1 MSQDTRRRVL
11 DRLALLGTARLGLAD
26 VADEA
31 NRLIARAL
39 PHDAS
44 CWHTTDPATL
54 VETGYRTY
62 AMPHPDA
69 QVAEFAYLTTD
80 FNSLAT
86 LVAGPRHS
94 GVLSEAAG
102 GRLDRSPRYR
112 ELLRPNNIRG
122 ELRTALVADG
132 SCWGC
137 FALFREAPGDFTEDE
152 RDFAHLLASVLGR
165 LVRTAGIRGR
175 AEGTGPVPW
184 PGVVVLDAARQV
196 VSITDAARTWLADLG
211 FAGDPGGSGDSGDPG
226 AGELPFP
233 LLTAVERVRGSGQAT
248 DIRVLGS
255 SGRWI
260 QVHAAPA
267 PGREPGRVAVVVQ
280 AAPPDS
286 IAALI
291 FASYGFTAR
300 ERELVDLVLHGHR
313 TSEIAARLH
322 ISPHT
327 VQTHLKSVFAK
338 AGVRSRAELVGRR
351 FLNP

>member
-1 MSQDTRRRVL
+1 MSQVARQRVL
-11 DRLALLGTARLGLAD
+11 DRLMVLGSAELGLAD

-54 VETGYRTY
+54 VETGYRAY

-80 FNSLAT
+80 FNSLAA
-86 LVAGPRHS
+86 LVEGPRHS

-132 SCWGC
+132 ACWGC
-137 FALFREAPGDFTEDE
+137 FALFREAPRDFTEDE
-152 RDFAHLLASVLGR
+152 RDYAHLLASVLGR
-165 LVRTAGIRGR
+165 LIRAAGLRGR
-175 AEGTGPVPW
+175 TEGTGPVPW
-184 PGVVVLDAARQV
+184 PGAVVLDAARQV

-211 FAGDPGGSGDSGDPG
+211 SAGAPGDPG
-226 AGELPFP
+226 AGALPFP
-233 LLTAVERVRGSGQAT
+233 MLTAVERVRESGRAV

-260 QVHAAPA
+260 QLHAEPA
-267 PGREPGRVAVVVQ
+267 SGREPNGVAVVVQ

-291 FASYGFTAR
+291 CASYGFTAR
-300 ERELVDLVLHGHR
+300 ERELVALVLRGHR

-327 VQTHLKSVFAK
+327 VQAHLKSVFAK

-351 FLNP
+351 FLRP